1 MTLATHMTFKKY
13 VNTIVI
19 YSRWNEVVFAGFF
32 KGQEVKNLS
41 SFWGHIDVITGPDIN
56 MANSPKFEARTGWDW
71 AHLKWPI
78 EVGWVA
84 RLYQTRF
91 QTFRF

>member
-41 SFWGHIDVITGPDIN
+41 SF
-56 MANSPKFEARTGWDW
+56 
-71 AHLKWPI
+71 
-78 EVGWVA
+78 
-84 RLYQTRF
+84 
-91 QTFRF
+91 